1 MHLDRSGLLQ
11 KVEFSNINSPLYH
24 EWMFFLEGVKS
35 GTPTIY
41 PNVED
46 LLTLNQWFRDLNRY

>member
-1 MHLDRSGLLQ
+1 LLE